1 LPVSARPIR
10 CSALA
15 ILGALWLASPASAHP
30 DANED
35 LLVLRPDGV
44 TVAITL
50 TIAEEDARALREQ
63 LGGDAQL
70 GEWLAREAQRFARV
84 ELDGHAAPLALE
96 ASERAGRT
104 IRVTLGASRKIA
116 RSVQFSDRRRD
127 PKLTVSVRVEGAP
140 PAAKLPPQP
149 VVFEGHP
156 LFIRL
161 R

>member
-1 LPVSARPIR
+1 VSARPIR
-10 CSALA
+10 CSALGALA
-15 ILGALWLASPASAHP
+15 ILIVSSPAAAHP
-30 DANED
+30 DVNED
-35 LLVLRPDGV
+35 LLELRPDGV
-44 TVAITL
+44 TVAVTL

-84 ELDGHAAPLALE
+84 ELDGRAAPLALQ
-96 ASERAGRT
+96 SSDRAGRT
-104 IRVTLGASRKIA
+104 IRVTLTASQKFA

-127 PKLTVSVRVEGAP
+127 PKLSVAVRVEGAP
-140 PAAKLPPQP
+140 PEAKLPPRP

-156 LFIRL
+156 LVIRL